1 MKSTYPWQHTA
12 TELVHFHGKRIALFG
27 PNYIWTGNL
36 VQETPNTITLENVNQ
51 LFETGSHKDESTE
64 NERICDTMTFFK
76 VAICNI
82 GDPIWTN
89 DEYTK
94 EKANG

>member
-1 MKSTYPWQHTA
+1 MKTQSTWLHTSL
-12 TELVHFHGKRIALFG
+12 ELKHFHGKRVALFG

-36 VQETPNTITLENVNQ
+36 VQETEHTITLTNVNQ
-51 LFETGSHKDESTE
+51 LFETGSHKTEDTE

-76 VAICNI
+76 AAICNI

-89 DEYTK
+89 DEYKK
-94 EKANG
+94 EKK

>member
-1 MKSTYPWQHTA
+1 MKEQYPWKHEFG
-12 TELVHFHGKRIALFG
+12 ELKHFHDKRIAVFG

-36 VQETPNTITLENVNQ
+36 VQETEHTVTLTNVNQ
-51 LFETGSHKDESTE
+51 LFETGSHKTEDTE

-76 VAICNI
+76 AAICNI

-94 EKANG
+94 EKK